1 MKSDASLSKARRLH
15 CKNKARYSTTGR
27 AKSRQKQL
35 DRMELIDAQKQQ
47 LNLNSHL
54 KKVAQVVA
62 SSLKVK
68 M

>member
-1 MKSDASLSKARRLH
+1 MKAARVYQKARRLH

>member
-1 MKSDASLSKARRLH
+1 MKSARVYQKARRLH

>member
-1 MKSDASLSKARRLH
+1 MKSSASLSKARRLH

>member
-1 MKSDASLSKARRLH
+1 MKSEFIKSKKTSLQ
-15 CKNKARYSTTGR
+15 NKARYSTTGR

>member
-1 MKSDASLSKARRLH
+1 MKSAHEFIKSKKTSLQKQGSLFNDRSCKESSKA
-15 CKNKARYSTTGR
+15 T
-27 AKSRQKQL
+27 